1 MQPSVTTAQ
10 TRFHQYRISVIET
23 WPEGATRQSALA
35 AARAAL
41 NRELTYER
49 GRQRPN
55 LAISQVITEGANG
68 YFI

>member
-1 MQPSVTTAQ
+1 MQPAVTTAQ

-23 WPEGATRQSALA
+23 WPEDATRQSALA

-49 GRQRPN
+49 ETAAAESRD
-55 LAISQVITEGANG
+55 LSSEK
-68 YFI
+68 